1 MATVLFNYDLEVI
14 IYYSSSSGNAEVLLY
29 KILYFQV
36 YKFKTIMA
44 PYHVKVI
51 KAPVLKFLT
60 EILNTD
66 PGCQMK
72 LVCPVQAQHGVKVA
86 WGPE

>member
-1 MATVLFNYDLEVI
+1 
-14 IYYSSSSGNAEVLLY
+14 
-29 KILYFQV
+29 
-36 YKFKTIMA
+36 MA

-51 KAPVLKFLT
+51 KAPVLKVLT

-72 LVCPVQAQHGVKVA
+72 LVCPVQAQHGVKVT
-86 WGPE
+86 WGPGDQEDQGDQED

>member
-1 MATVLFNYDLEVI
+1 
-14 IYYSSSSGNAEVLLY
+14 
-29 KILYFQV
+29 
-36 YKFKTIMA
+36 MA

-86 WGPE
+86 WGPELLIFHNLDG